1 MGKSQPGY
9 SKFLTEYGL
18 RKVSWT
24 LCAWV
29 LDPQEVNGKTMDP
42 RTKPGCKTQSHLL
55 SIKFSLPS
63 PKRKKERKERRKK
76 GENEKANEL
85 RKFFPPFPLKWNKK
99 AVEGPGQF
107 TLERLCISDNLG
119 VQAVKASLT
128 HGIYYTVT
136 FAKDK
141 SSRLVQEGHEELHWF
156 MTAIYPRY
164 NQLLHG
170 FSRHSFWSWNP

>member
-1 MGKSQPGY
+1 MQNPVSFTQYQVFIAISQ
-9 SKFLTEYGL
+9 E
-18 RKVSWT
+18 
-24 LCAWV
+24 
-29 LDPQEVNGKTMDP
+29 E
-42 RTKPGCKTQSHLL
+42 
-55 SIKFSLPS
+55 
-63 PKRKKERKERRKK
+63 ERKE

-141 SSRLVQEGHEELHWF
+141 SSRLVQEGHEEHHWF